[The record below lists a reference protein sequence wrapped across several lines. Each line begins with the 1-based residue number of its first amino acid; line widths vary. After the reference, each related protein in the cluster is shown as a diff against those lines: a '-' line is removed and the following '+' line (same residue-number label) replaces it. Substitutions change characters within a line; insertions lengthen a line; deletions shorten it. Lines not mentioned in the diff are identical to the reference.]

1 MAWWMWSG
9 LIGLDSVHVLYL
21 DVRQLDWCKEQTTLL
36 TTSCPACF
44 KLQLPEV
51 LVAILHCE
59 LAIPCSPSTLSSPD
73 IGSLA
78 FVSVFYMPLART
90 QSIRS
95 FDCDMPIVS
104 SCNPPSLHSSDSL
117 QTKAPCAKAQL
128 SSLRRHEIAVNDLG
142 DSASMNVAVVSTIPT
157 DSTSLSKL
165 LFLQSLTPS
174 PLSSALSRL
183 LSTPLQSP
191 TLSQSLLTPSQLL
204 STPSQ
209 LLSTPSQL
217 LLTPSQLSSTP
228 SQLSSTPSQL
238 LLTPSQLSST
248 PSQLSSTKPSSIPP
262 ANLWAI
268 NEPRVKVQ
276 AQYIAPTPRKSSP
289 LAPAQRYITCRP
301 VFPPMPMPLEPRLYY
316 KTLMSC
322 WKRSP
327 GGRKYLGIM
336 KLKRKQYLGIL

>member
-1 MAWWMWSG
+1 
-9 LIGLDSVHVLYL
+9 
-21 DVRQLDWCKEQTTLL
+21 
-36 TTSCPACF
+36 
-44 KLQLPEV
+44 
-51 LVAILHCE
+51 
-59 LAIPCSPSTLSSPD
+59 
-73 IGSLA
+73 
-78 FVSVFYMPLART
+78 MPLART

-228 SQLSSTPSQL
+228 SQLSST
-238 LLTPSQLSST
+238 
-248 PSQLSSTKPSSIPP
+248 KPSSIPP

-276 AQYIAPTPRKSSP
+276 AQYIVPTPRKSSP